1 MAGDERSTTQ
11 CLVNSVDHH
20 PPSIALPSPCRRL
33 GLGRWNDHCLQ
44 SSSSAVIVHS
54 VIASRVKP
62 HVIMFFPALLLFPS
76 FPSFFVPS
84 FRTAYSSSYEE
95 RHSNKHDTTRIRF
108 LSLLPFPPTDFV
120 SVLCCPLLAAC
131 TFGRGQH
138 KMRAD
143 STSPNSRLPREL
155 CQKSV

>member
-33 GLGRWNDHCLQ
+33 GLGRSNDHCLQ

-62 HVIMFFPALLLFPS
+62 HVIMFFPS
-76 FPSFFVPS
+76 FPSFFLPS

-108 LSLLPFPPTDFV
+108 LSLLPFSPTDFV
-120 SVLCCPLLAAC
+120 SVLFCPLWAAC
-131 TFGRGQH
+131 TFGGGQH